1 MTSTRRGHW
10 QLRVHIGERSTVV
23 SISGED
29 VDRIL
34 GDEGVRRKVTDRS
47 GLPWL
52 GLHCE
57 AVSADAI
64 SQPA

>member
-34 GDEGVRRKVTDRS
+34 GDEGVRRKVDRQI
-47 GLPWL
+47 GA
-52 GLHCE
+52 
-57 AVSADAI
+57 AVAGIAL
-64 SQPA
+64 